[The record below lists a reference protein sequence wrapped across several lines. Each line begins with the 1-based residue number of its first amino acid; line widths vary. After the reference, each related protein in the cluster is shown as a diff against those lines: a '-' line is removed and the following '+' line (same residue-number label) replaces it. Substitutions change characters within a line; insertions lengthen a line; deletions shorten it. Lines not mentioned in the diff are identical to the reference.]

1 MVIGES
7 LRTTLTEIWAHKMR
21 SLLTL
26 FGVVLGTMAVVTMVS
41 LIEAVKVEI
50 WNGIDSL
57 GLRGVLFVS
66 TETPTSNLDM
76 KRAHLSEGLR
86 RQDAAGLVESS
97 EQISS
102 AAPVSFSQQVVAWGD
117 ASQSVRI
124 TGTTRQYAV
133 VFDRKAEEGRYISD
147 LDVERRRRVVVIGH
161 FLAEELF
168 DGRDAVGQWVR
179 IGNHRFEV
187 VGVGER
193 VGNEMINDGW
203 SRREMEGA
211 TIPLT
216 TMQGLYG
223 GGERIPLLMVK
234 VANTDNLSQL
244 FAHLKNRLWRQHN
257 RVEDFEIEN
266 VAQEILEAE
275 EQIDEQLRGWT
286 IVLFS
291 ISAISLVVG
300 GVGIFSVL
308 QISLAERLYEIGL
321 RKSIDP
327 IPIPDRGD
335 LPVGDRGGDRFLCC
349 GGAVR
354 LRGPVLRGR
363 FANLE
368 LRRFSG
374 NRLCDQ
380 YRTRRRD
387 IPLAACG
394 TSDSSR
400 SPGRIAFRSP
410 VRCWMLDTGYS
421 IRPPTQICPQ
431 ITQIHADEVL
441 HVYLR

>member
-1 MVIGES
+1 MVIGEA
-7 LRTTLTEIWAHKMR
+7 LRTTFAEVWSHKLR
-21 SLLTL
+21 SSLTL
-26 FGVVLGTMAVVTMVS
+26 VGVVLGTFAVVFMVT
-41 LIEAVKVEI
+41 LIEAVKVEL

-66 TETPTSNLDM
+66 TETPTSNLDV

-86 RQDAAGLVESS
+86 REDAAGLVESS

-124 TGTTRQYAV
+124 TGTTRDYAV
-133 VFDRKAEEGRYISD
+133 VFDRRTEEGRYISD

-161 FLAEELF
+161 FLADELF

-179 IGNHRFEV
+179 IGHHRFEV
-187 VGVGER
+187 IGVGER

-216 TMQGLYG
+216 TMQGLFG
-223 GGERIPLLMVK
+223 GGERVPLLMVK
-234 VANTDNLSQL
+234 AANTDNLSQL

-275 EQIDEQLRGWT
+275 VQIDEQLGAWT

-308 QISLAERLYEIGL
+308 QISLAERLFEIGL
-321 RKSIDP
+321 RKSI
-327 IPIPDRGD
+327 
-335 LPVGDRGGDRFLCC
+335 
-349 GGAVR
+349 GA
-354 LRGPVLRGR
+354 
-363 FANLE
+363 E
-368 LRRFSG
+368 
-374 NRLCDQ
+374 D
-380 YRTRRRD
+380 RD
-387 IPLAACG
+387 ILVQFMIEAVFLSAVGAFMGFLLAVVLCAALG
-394 TSDSSR
+394 GFFEAGLPISGFAVFLAIVFAVSIGLVAGIYPSLRAARLT
-400 SPGRIAFRSP
+400 P
-410 VRCWMLDTGYS
+410 VEALAG
-421 IRPPTQICPQ
+421 
-431 ITQIHADEVL
+431 
-441 HVYLR
+441 